1 MIRSCPIM
9 LLRVRAI
16 NRSSREYVDT
26 MDLWELVHALI
37 PNITGLP
44 AGLVPGYYIKLL
56 WRFFVPPI
64 RFSLFNRAV
73 LMHELG
79 EMFLFRGNVDAKDV
93 YGQIP
98 AILQTTAAGR
108 RILVDIMDEWHAIF
122 SSEPN
127 PRLLEVVEEVRHA
140 FVYGF
145 RIVRGSKLILGIGTI
160 RPTSVEDFVGFRN

>member
-1 MIRSCPIM
+1 M

-16 NRSSREYVDT
+16 NRSSREYVDN

-79 EMFLFRGNVDAKDV
+79 EMFLFRGNV
-93 YGQIP
+93 
-98 AILQTTAAGR
+98 
-108 RILVDIMDEWHAIF
+108 
-122 SSEPN
+122 
-127 PRLLEVVEEVRHA
+127 VRQEIK
-140 FVYGF
+140 Y
-145 RIVRGSKLILGIGTI
+145 
-160 RPTSVEDFVGFRN
+160 